1 MKTWKL
7 GRNRQARNGEKE
19 GEECHG
25 RENCMQGVKEAS
37 MELKQASATEAP
49 VSLEADSS
57 VEDGTVPQR
66 LAAHPRGLDLTCR
79 AS

>member
-1 MKTWKL
+1 
-7 GRNRQARNGEKE
+7 
-19 GEECHG
+19 
-25 RENCMQGVKEAS
+25 MQGVKEAS

-79 AS
+79 ASQWHS